1 MGDDGGGSGI
11 DPRYGIPILLAAVAV
26 HAPLLIGL
34 SSRGRSSYDPVR
46 RFILSCMSAAYFPLI
61 SYVLSY
67 LPAYLSS
74 MLKPSS
80 STEENKHNQTIEEL
94 PILKWILIAPVLLSL
109 ILIQYLKAKADMAA
123 LAVSAV
129 TSPVAARD
137 DIDRLKIRPSIES
150 IIYSFWV
157 AGVVIYS
164 LVLHYS
170 KETSSFDDDRD
181 ILVYIITPLIA
192 PLWVLG
198 ACRMVLRFAIFQM
211 ASSSFAVGRNS
222 QLIEGHMFQ
231 VVEVEEARKLSAE
244 ATPRLIVTG
253 ERKEDV
259 EETPLGY
266 QIKPSALEDKKGS
279 LITLDRVWSC
289 GQLKQKHKDLCLS
302 LALFKC
308 LRRRFAGR
316 RLAEAGSDWA
326 FKFVSNGLLDAQGDP
341 ERIFRVIAD
350 ELSFVSGFYY
360 APLPVASLGTFS
372 AALHFFLSFLISAL
386 FCFLTLLLLVAAIFI
401 YLTTL
406 SVVAATSVLAFVL
419 AAVNAVT
426 EISDMVAGVRSNWTK
441 ISIIGHF
448 IRCRPSCRVQRIFF
462 WLLRREPSKIW
473 KDKMGQVELLK
484 PILSREQPWARFF
497 LRIQRKHRHNM
508 TVVNVPLEVKKAILA
523 SLRNIRE
530 LGQQQSDS
538 TDTVRLRCQA
548 FYPGGGEVPTTT
560 EAILVWHIATR
571 LFELRYSASSSTS
584 AADNVIVAQRL
595 SRYCAYLVVEAPDL
609 LPDNSAWVKRLCKEL
624 KKGID
629 AASKS
634 IDAVQDT
641 GVLYERQIAC
651 FSDES
656 SHQVLKIASKLA
668 EELRVDTRAR
678 DEEAVWKFLK
688 EFWSE
693 MLLYLAPSDDVKHH
707 IEALQRGGE
716 LISLLRALLLHA
728 GIIDRPSLK
737 LVAEP

>member
-1 MGDDGGGSGI
+1 
-11 DPRYGIPILLAAVAV
+11 
-26 HAPLLIGL
+26 
-34 SSRGRSSYDPVR
+34 
-46 RFILSCMSAAYFPLI
+46 
-61 SYVLSY
+61 
-67 LPAYLSS
+67 
-74 MLKPSS
+74 
-80 STEENKHNQTIEEL
+80 
-94 PILKWILIAPVLLSL
+94 
-109 ILIQYLKAKADMAA
+109 MAA
-123 LAVSAV
+123 LALSAV
-129 TSPVAARD
+129 TSPVAGD
-137 DIDRLKIRPSIES
+137 EIDRLKIRPSIES
-150 IIYSFWV
+150 IIYSSWV

-170 KETSSFDDDRD
+170 KETSGFDDDRD

-198 ACRMVLRFAIFQM
+198 ACRMVLRFAIFQK
-211 ASSSFAVGRNS
+211 ATSSLAVGLNS

-231 VVEVEEARKLSAE
+231 VVEEGKLTAE
-244 ATPRLIVTG
+244 APPRLIVTG

-266 QIKPSALEDKKGS
+266 HVKPSALEDTHGS

-289 GQLKQKHKDLCLS
+289 DQLEPKHKDLCLS

-326 FKFVSNGLLDAQGDP
+326 FKFVSDGLLGAKDDHV
-341 ERIFRVIAD
+341 RIFGVIAD
-350 ELSFVSGFYY
+350 ELSFVSGLYY

-386 FCFLTLLLLVAAIFI
+386 FCFLTLLLLVAAVFIF
-401 YLTTL
+401 LTTL
-406 SVVAATSVLAFVL
+406 SAVAATSVLAFVL

-426 EISDMVAGVRSNWTK
+426 EISDMVAGVRSNSTK

-530 LGQQQSDS
+530 LGHQQSDS

-609 LPDNSAWVKRLCKEL
+609 LPDNSAWVKRLYKEV
-624 KKGID
+624 KKSID
-629 AASKS
+629 AASES

-641 GVLYERQIAC
+641 GVLYDRLIAC
-651 FSDES
+651 FNES
-656 SHQVLKIASKLA
+656 SHQMLKIASKLV
-668 EELRVDTRAR
+668 EELRVDTRTR
-678 DEEAVWKFLK
+678 GEEAEDSLKAVWKFLK

-693 MLLYLAPSDDVKHH
+693 MLLQLAPSNDVKRH

-728 GIIDRPSLK
+728 GIINRPSLK
-737 LVAEP
+737 QVAEP